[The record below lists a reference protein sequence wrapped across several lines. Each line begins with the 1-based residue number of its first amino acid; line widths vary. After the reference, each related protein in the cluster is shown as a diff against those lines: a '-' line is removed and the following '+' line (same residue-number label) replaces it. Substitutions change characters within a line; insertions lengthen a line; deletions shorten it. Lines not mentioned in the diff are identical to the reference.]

1 MFIVKRYF
9 SEITLFCNI
18 LRFEYLLNET
28 MEFGALLS
36 KFQNKLHD
44 FTMRANKHPKA
55 NIVFSTVFVAMATK
69 FTLAS

>member
-1 MFIVKRYF
+1 MKRYV

-28 MEFGALLS
+28 MEFWALLS
-36 KFQNKLHD
+36 TFQNKLHD
-44 FTMRANKHPKA
+44 FTMRENKHPKA